1 MKLNMN
7 LSKIINIAIFLSNMK
22 TIPQFCYFKL
32 LFFKSHNRNKMPQNY
47 SCPPSIMLFTM
58 LNKYFILLYIM
69 LHILP

>member
-22 TIPQFCYFKL
+22 TILRFCYFKL
-32 LFFKSHNRNKMPQNY
+32 LFFKPQNRNEVPKNY

-69 LHILP
+69 IYILP